1 MNLPVAKRFAIH
13 LHEAKRAG
21 RHHDIRFQ
29 IPDNSKNWDSFATRK
44 EIPLNNPSEKI
55 LVFRTRIHSEKEALF
70 TGEIKDGYGA
80 GKLTLWDEGEIIIEK
95 YNPRHIIV
103 VFKGKK
109 IKGRYHFLSSYY
121 AKFNDKSK
129 TKNQKYKA
137 FLFFKAKNQ
146 D

>member
-1 MNLPVAKRFAIH
+1 MTLPIIKKFAIH
-13 LHEAKRAG
+13 FHEAKRAG
-21 RHHDIRFQ
+21 NHYDIRFQ
-29 IPDNSKNWDSFATRK
+29 MPDSKNWDSFATKK
-44 EIPLNNPSEKI
+44 EIPLHENDDKI

-70 TGEIKDGYGA
+70 TGVIDDGYGA
-80 GKLTLWDEGEIIIEK
+80 GKLTLWDSGDIIIEK

-121 AKFNDKSK
+121 TKFKDKSI

-137 FLFFKAKNQ
+137 FLFFKAKDQ
-146 D
+146 S